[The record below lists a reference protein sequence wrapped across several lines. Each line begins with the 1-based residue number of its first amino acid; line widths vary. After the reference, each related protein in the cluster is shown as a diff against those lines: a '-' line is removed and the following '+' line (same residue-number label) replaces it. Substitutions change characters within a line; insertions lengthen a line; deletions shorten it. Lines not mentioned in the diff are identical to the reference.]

1 MQYIIILFSLQEVNR
16 MNCLKLPVFSGS
28 FLFIQSEQAKSWPG
42 SYAAGLSLCSCA
54 KTSFLSLV
62 RCFPRFDP
70 LMQHGE
76 KCGSHTVDG
85 SAVKFHKLLD
95 VIVDGPYIAL

>member
-1 MQYIIILFSLQEVNR
+1 MSEFTANKNMARQHSCRAMFLFS
-16 MNCLKLPVFSGS
+16 F
-28 FLFIQSEQAKSWPG
+28 
-42 SYAAGLSLCSCA
+42 A

-70 LMQHGE
+70 LVQHGE

-95 VIVDGPYIAL
+95 VIVDGSYIAL